1 MPSTDQD
8 FANSGTTFEWH
19 SIPAASSGT
28 GEPPEVVRSADEGSP
43 SGSRNPSAACARLGG
58 NMPSRCRSKSSRTP
72 WQAFH
77 FNVQLWMFNVRCL
90 PSTGQNLFLP
100 HPSFD
105 IRKLGIRH
113 SPLVPANPPASPCST
128 AKLATAAGSH
138 LRFPL
143 VLRRS
148 RRGIQ
153 RSPAPANRPNVAPFG
168 TPPCSGNR
176 FWAPPQGSPISSF
189 QTLGFASMKRRIRS
203 THLSL
208 CTTSISTPRLFSSS
222 SSPMKVWFSPITTFG
237 IP

>member
-1 MPSTDQD
+1 MCETRRQHALSMQIEVLANPLAGFPLQRSTLDVQCSM
-8 FANSGTTFEWH
+8 FAFNRPKSL
-19 SIPAASSGT
+19 SS
-28 GEPPEVVRSADEGSP
+28 
-43 SGSRNPSAACARLGG
+43 
-58 NMPSRCRSKSSRTP
+58 TP
-72 WQAFH
+72 F
-77 FNVQLWMFNVRCL
+77 
-90 PSTGQNLFLP
+90 
-100 HPSFD
+100 
-105 IRKLGIRH
+105 IRH
-113 SPLVPANPPASPCST
+113 SETRNSSFPPGPRESTGKPVFNCQARYGRGVSPEISP
-128 AKLATAAGSH
+128 GSQAEQ
-138 LRFPL
+138 
-143 VLRRS
+143 
-148 RRGIQ
+148 RGIQ